1 MIQQMHISG
10 LSNRNAL
17 HLVVSPWV
25 GKDEQPRLTE
35 GRLQLIGE
43 GSRGVPPSNS
53 MGTSVLRELEDGAL
67 AVGAGGLDNDVLRV
81 LNGNDYP
88 RRQLELLP
96 CLAKVDDVDA

>member
-1 MIQQMHISG
+1 MIQQMHISE

>member
-1 MIQQMHISG
+1 MFHQMHISEVLNG
-10 LSNRNAL
+10 NSF
-17 HLVVSPWV
+17 HLVISPWV
-25 GKDEQPRLTE
+25 GKDEQSGLTE
-35 GRLQLIGE
+35 GCLELIGE
-43 GSRGVPPSNS
+43 GTRGVPPSNS

-81 LNGNDYP
+81 LDGNDYP

>member
-1 MIQQMHISG
+1 MFRLMHISE
-10 LSNRNAL
+10 LSNGNSL

-25 GKDEQPRLTE
+25 GKDEQSGLTE
-35 GRLQLIGE
+35 GCLELIGE
-43 GSRGVPPSNS
+43 GTRGVPPSNG

-81 LNGNDYP
+81 LDGNDYP